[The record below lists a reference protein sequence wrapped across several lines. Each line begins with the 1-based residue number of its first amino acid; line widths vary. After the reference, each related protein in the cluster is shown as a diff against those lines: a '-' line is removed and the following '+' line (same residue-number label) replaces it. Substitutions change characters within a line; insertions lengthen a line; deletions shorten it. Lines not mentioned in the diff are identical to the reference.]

1 MSSSNWQGAEM
12 NMIRRLNVRLRESAG
27 GQTMA
32 EYALILL
39 AVAIVVF
46 ASYQTFGT
54 AISTDVVS
62 VDPLL

>member
-1 MSSSNWQGAEM
+1 M
-12 NMIRRLNVRLRESAG
+12 NMIRHLNVRLRESAG

-39 AVAIVVF
+39 AVAVVAF
-46 ASYQTFGT
+46 ATYQTFGA
-54 AISTDVVS
+54 AISSDVVS

>member
-1 MSSSNWQGAEM
+1 M
-12 NMIRRLNVRLRESAG
+12 NMIRRLSVRLRESAG

-39 AVAIVVF
+39 AVAVVVF
-46 ASYQTFGT
+46 ASYQVFGT
-54 AISTDVVS
+54 AISSDVVS